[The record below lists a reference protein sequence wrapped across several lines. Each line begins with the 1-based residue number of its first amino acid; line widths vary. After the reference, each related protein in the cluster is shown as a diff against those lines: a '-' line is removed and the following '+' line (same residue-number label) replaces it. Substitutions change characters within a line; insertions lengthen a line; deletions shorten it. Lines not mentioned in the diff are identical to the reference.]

1 MKTRDFTT
9 FAQFLGGAT
18 LLSFSIGCN
27 TPQNE
32 KETEPPVGNEQKP
45 FNVLFIAVDDLRP
58 ELGCFGNTTIHSPN
72 IDRLASKSII
82 MQRAYCNIPV
92 SGASRACLLT
102 GLRPTRYRFLSYYTK
117 ADFEADSV
125 ETLPEYFRK
134 NNYYTISN
142 SKVFHHRHD
151 GKGSWDE
158 EWWPRSNSS
167 WKDYAAPENITL
179 DTSGK
184 KTPPYEKLPVHDTTY
199 KDGKT
204 AMKAIEDLT
213 ELKQKDKPFFL
224 AVGFFKPHLPF
235 NAPEKYWNLYDKQDI
250 QLPQNNYKPNDAP
263 DEAMHNFG
271 ELRNYGQIPAKGPLH
286 DTLAHTLKHGYY
298 ACVSYTDAQ
307 IGKVLNALDSLNLAK
322 NTIVIL
328 WGDHGWN
335 LREHGL
341 WCKHCNFNTS
351 LNAPVIVH
359 VPGID
364 GGKNCNRIV
373 EYIDIYPT
381 LCDLCN
387 LKIPEHT
394 EGKSFAELLKNP
406 DKEWKNYAVCKW
418 YDGVTYIRDNH
429 FYTEW
434 SDTSGNI
441 YAQMLY
447 NHNSDPDENIN
458 ISEKQ
463 KHEALIQELSN
474 ELHSLWG
481 KDFDKYAVATPK

>member
-1 MKTRDFTT
+1 MKSFATFT
-9 FAQFLGGAT
+9 QLLGSAT
-18 LLSFSIGCN
+18 LLGFSIGCN
-27 TPQNE
+27 APQEE
-32 KETEPPVGNEQKP
+32 KKSAPPVEKEQKP

-58 ELGCFGNTTIHSPN
+58 ELGCFGNTIIHSPN
-72 IDRLASKSII
+72 IDRLASKSTI

-92 SGASRACLLT
+92 SGASRASLLT

-117 ADFEADSV
+117 VDFEADSV

-134 NNYYTISN
+134 NEYYTISN
-142 SKVFHHRHD
+142 SKVFHHQHD

-167 WKDYAAPENITL
+167 WKDYAAPENIAL

-184 KTPPYEKLPVHDTTY
+184 KTPPYEKIPVHDTTY
-199 KDGKT
+199 RDGKT
-204 AMKAIEDLT
+204 ARKAINDLKR
-213 ELKQKDKPFFL
+213 LKQKDKPFFL

-235 NAPEKYWNLYDKQDI
+235 NAPEKYWNLYNREDI
-250 QLPQNNYKPNDAP
+250 RLPENNYKPKDAP
-263 DEAMHNFG
+263 DQAMHNFG
-271 ELRNYGQIPAKGPLH
+271 ELRNYGQIPATGALH

-307 IGKVLNALDSLNLAK
+307 IGKILNALDSLDLAK
-322 NTIVIL
+322 NTIIVL

-359 VPGID
+359 VPGIE

-394 EGKSFAELLKNP
+394 AGKSFAELLKNP
-406 DKEWKNYAVCKW
+406 DKEWKNYAICKW

-434 SDTSGNI
+434 SDTTGNI
-441 YAQMLY
+441 YARMLY
-447 NHNSDPDENIN
+447 DHYIDPDENIN

-463 KHEALIQELSN
+463 EHEALLQELSN
-474 ELHSLWG
+474 ELHSQWG
-481 KDFDKYAVATPK
+481 KDFNKYAAATPK